1 MNNVLSDR
9 RRGERLKDDLK
20 YVMME
25 NIVYCGQDLYIYI
38 QRVLRRRIDD
48 MPHLFDCSISYQSQS
63 AFVVYSFIVHDLW
76 LPVETR
82 TSRCL
87 FEVDFNKIDDR
98 PITVGGAIYHIEQIK
113 RFYTR
118 ILIAGCGYERE
129 RKRKIGNKYIVNESN
144 SISYSPLLQLTG
156 LETSSLSHSS
166 MLCCVC
172 DTSCC
177 ASSLMCAVCLSPFPN
192 VWHRFDSL
200 LDGTL

>member
-1 MNNVLSDR
+1 MICLICSTVRFRIS
-9 RRGERLKDDLK
+9 LKVRSLC
-20 YVMME
+20 
-25 NIVYCGQDLYIYI
+25 I
-38 QRVLRRRIDD
+38 
-48 MPHLFDCSISYQSQS
+48 
-63 AFVVYSFIVHDLW
+63 YSFIVHDLW